1 MELGVVGKRLAPGC
15 AGAGEELGW
24 LQKFFLCDF
33 IRLNEVLSLLIGS
46 GITVLASLTVSII
59 YINLIG

>member
-15 AGAGEELGW
+15 TGAGEELGW
-24 LQKFFLCDF
+24 LQLFFLCDF

-46 GITVLASLTVSII
+46 VITVLASLTVSII
-59 YINLIG
+59 YINLIC